1 LDRSAAKVVSIQGV
15 HEGLCDL
22 VLLVLALVEST
33 RADLLDARDTIVFGV
48 TVVLTQVE
56 LVIARQELAELLLG
70 RLLSARRVQRRLEA
84 SELLQK
90 VLVLQLALH
99 YLELRNLILEG
110 LNLLELLLH
119 VLLGG

>member
-1 LDRSAAKVVSIQGV
+1 MDRSAAKVVSIQGV

-33 RADLLDARDTIVFGV
+33 RADLLDARDTIVFDV

-70 RLLSARRVQRRLEA
+70 RLLSARRVQR
-84 SELLQK
+84 
-90 VLVLQLALH
+90 
-99 YLELRNLILEG
+99 
-110 LNLLELLLH
+110 
-119 VLLGG
+119 